1 MEAKIL
7 SLQQIL
13 QEGYRGEI
21 TNARKAC
28 QEISQHLFCSVFFQ
42 SGFCGCIH
50 SVFGNLPYE
59 LLHLWY
65 LSLIKY
71 LLLQS
76 FGSRMLT
83 RSRMSGFSNELMLKM
98 PAKSHQV
105 NLRILIQKVII
116 HCASC
121 SSLIVEMT
129 EQQEL
134 PKDSLQE

>member
-1 MEAKIL
+1 MEGNNPCWPCEFVVKVDMEAKIL

-42 SGFCGCIH
+42 SGFCSCIH

-71 LLLQS
+71 LLLAIFWFQDVNKE
-76 FGSRMLT
+76 L
-83 RSRMSGFSNELMLKM
+83 NEWF
-98 PAKSHQV
+98 Q
-105 NLRILIQKVII
+105 R
-116 HCASC
+116 
-121 SSLIVEMT
+121 
-129 EQQEL
+129 
-134 PKDSLQE
+134 